1 MLEFNEFLRRVRD
14 VLGLTQQNVA
24 DVLGLDRSTY
34 SYYETGKTEP
44 NIRGLKTLAKL
55 YNLTIDDLVYC
66 RYRPID
72 PNVRVQEPEERP
84 LTDIAQLRNL
94 DRNEQHLVLLY
105 RTMWDKDAFMEYVR
119 TFPDHAPEFDGGFDQ
134 NTDQQ
139 T

>member
-44 NIRGLKTLAKL
+44 NIRGLKTLARL

-72 PNVRVQEPEERP
+72 QSIKMHEPEERP
-84 LTDIAQLRNL
+84 LTDLAQLRNL
-94 DRNEQHLVLLY
+94 ERNEQLLVLIY
-105 RTMWDKDAFMEYVR
+105 RKTWNKDALMQYIREFEDPV
-119 TFPDHAPEFDGGFDQ
+119 PESDEEF
-134 NTDQQ
+134 
-139 T
+139 

>member
-1 MLEFNEFLRRVRD
+1 MLEFNVFLRRVRD

-72 PNVRVQEPEERP
+72 PAARAQEPEERP
-84 LTDIAQLRNL
+84 LTELGQLRNL
-94 DRNEQHLVLLY
+94 DRNEQLLVLTY
-105 RTMWDKDAFMEYVR
+105 RKTWDKEALMEYIR
-119 TFPDHAPEFDGGFDQ
+119 AFQDHVPEFDEEP
-134 NTDQQ
+134 
-139 T
+139 

>member
-1 MLEFNEFLRRVRD
+1 MLEFHEFLRRVRD

-24 DVLGLDRSTY
+24 DVLGLDRSPY

-72 PNVRVQEPEERP
+72 PTTTLREPEERP
-84 LTDIAQLRNL
+84 LTDLAQLRNL
-94 DRNEQHLVLLY
+94 DRNEMLLVLTY
-105 RTMWDKDAFMEYVR
+105 RKTWDKNALMQHIRAFE
-119 TFPDHAPEFDGGFDQ
+119 DHVPEDEEF
-134 NTDQQ
+134 
-139 T
+139 